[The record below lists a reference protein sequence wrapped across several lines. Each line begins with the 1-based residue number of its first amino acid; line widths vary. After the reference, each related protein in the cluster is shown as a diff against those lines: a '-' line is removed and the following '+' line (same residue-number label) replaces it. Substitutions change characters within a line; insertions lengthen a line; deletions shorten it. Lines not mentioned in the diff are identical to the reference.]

1 MAKRPGGL
9 TRRQVSRAA
18 RESRL
23 QRSIWIGTAAVT
35 VIIVGLIAFGFI
47 NKYVVQPNHAIVTVN
62 GDSASVAEFQ
72 DRVKFDYYR
81 QTGGMSVDELTQT
94 YGIDASYFG
103 QLTMNS
109 MINELLIKQKAEE
122 MGIEVSEDEI
132 REETELAFGYDSGEP
147 EPTATIIPTAEATAE
162 PTITPTFVYT
172 PTPSPTPTLAPGITP
187 TVAPTA
193 TATPSEPP
201 TATPT
206 SLPLPTTEPMT
217 ESDYNEQVDTFITT
231 TNQVTGLSENRIQEI
246 IHNEILTSLLQQKV
260 FEALDIQADETKVI
274 VHAAH
279 ILVNTEE
286 EAQAAIERIN
296 SGEAF
301 EEVAADIS
309 QDTSNAYKGGDLGW
323 FGPGDMV
330 QPFETAAFE
339 LQEGELSEPIETS
352 FGWHVIKLYER
363 DNVALTA
370 SEQEQQKQEKFS
382 ELLSEW
388 KSEATIEQ
396 EEDWQSY
403 MPELP

>member
-132 REETELAFGYDSGEP
+132 REETELAFGYDSSEP